1 MRLTSRIR
9 HAHAGRAQPL
19 TWILSTASAMDLGA
33 PAGPPATTDP
43 KEAALSVAD
52 RACIQENRRE
62 PSGDVQTFGSERR
75 RSATLRH
82 ESGSSAYAVSAIRGS
97 GRHSG
102 DSPAVRGRCTNGAQ
116 AASERF
122 GDGSPTV
129 PRGTAP
135 RPFDGYAELSFAH
148 DDGGRTDGSLR
159 HSPEH
164 SGGE

>member
-9 HAHAGRAQPL
+9 HAHVWHASRLRGSFRPHL
-19 TWILSTASAMDLGA
+19 PWTWKPWAS
-33 PAGPPATTDP
+33 ATTDP

-148 DDGGRTDGSLR
+148 DDGRRTDGSLR
-159 HSPEH
+159 YSPEH